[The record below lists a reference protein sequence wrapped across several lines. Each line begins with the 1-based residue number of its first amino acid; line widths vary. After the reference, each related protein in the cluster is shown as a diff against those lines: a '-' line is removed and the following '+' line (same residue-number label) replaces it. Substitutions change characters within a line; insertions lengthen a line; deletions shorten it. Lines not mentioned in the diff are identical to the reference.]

1 MEEMPMLCGS
11 PFRRNSSS
19 PKTCVHSCALLE
31 LLNDAVF
38 PTRALAG
45 HVSSA
50 YHGALHAH

>member
-50 YHGALHAH
+50 YQGALHAH